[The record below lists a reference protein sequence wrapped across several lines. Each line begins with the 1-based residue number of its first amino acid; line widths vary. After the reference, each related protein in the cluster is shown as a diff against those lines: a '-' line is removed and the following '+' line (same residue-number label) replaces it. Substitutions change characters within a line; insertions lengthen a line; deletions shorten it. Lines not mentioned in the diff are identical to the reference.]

1 MSYASKEWT
10 EKYVGQTLKTAK
22 TQGLLGGGGSL
33 GDLYFDYENYTEE
46 EVVIGR
52 WTDGKPVYRKFI
64 RDTRTISNVVQYFNV
79 GASIDEYNRVYGYLI
94 VPSEGGLTPLPYPI
108 STASDYITYVLPYIH
123 DHPTYPDKIRITFGN
138 GYKNKTYDIY
148 LIIEYTKTTDEP
160 DSFNTSL
167 ITSNV
172 KIASAPSYDN
182 YSEEEIVV
190 GKWIDGKPLY
200 RKNLSFTPQAASST
214 TKSFKHNIDN
224 IDNIIDIRG
233 MFKQTSGDYL
243 PSSSWAGTGNYLW
256 LFASKDYINYQNVG
270 WTPMLCQATLLY
282 TKTTDEPNS
291 FKPEMIKNDVLEDVV
306 SQQDVD
312 DVVSILE

>member
-22 TQGLLGGGGSL
+22 IQGLLGCGGGIN
-33 GDLYFDYENYTEE
+33 GDLYFGFENYTDEE
-46 EVVIGR
+46 IVIGR
-52 WTDGKPVYRKFI
+52 WTDGRPVYRKVFSATTPRVGGEVNI
-64 RDTRTISNVVQYFNV
+64 NV
-79 GASIDEYNRVYGYLI
+79 GVNDILEVSNLYGFCKNLYNNFIPVTLTVNTSNIMYVFYNIDNKSIVLGLSTGAVGWDEK
-94 VPSEGGLTPLPYPI
+94 PC
-108 STASDYITYVLPYIH
+108 
-123 DHPTYPDKIRITFGN
+123 KII
-138 GYKNKTYDIY
+138 
-148 LIIEYTKTTDEP
+148 LEYTKTTDEP

-182 YSEEEIVV
+182 YSEDEIVV

-200 RKNLSFTPQAASST
+200 RTVLKYPNPAKNVWTQT
-214 TKSFKHNIDN
+214 
-224 IDNIIDIRG
+224 IDISRLNVDENVNLQTIYKYSNG
-233 MFKQTSGDYL
+233 VTMFANSSDIYGFSYTNSNDKQLTV
-243 PSSSWAGTGNYLW
+243 
-256 LFASKDYINYQNVG
+256 YQNY
-270 WTPMLCQATLLY
+270 TSTNCTLAMILFTY
-282 TKTTDEPNS
+282 TKTTDAPNS